1 MSLPAGFI
9 EFSENIRE
17 GLGTLTQHPQGIH
30 VLGQLFLEFECS
42 ALGER
47 EREKREGWERKGVGG
62 GEKRE
67 VGRENKGQEGFNC
80 VDENLVIII

>member
-62 GEKRE
+62 GGEKRS
-67 VGRENKGQEGFNC
+67 GARKQGAGG
-80 VDENLVIII
+80 I

>member
-42 ALGER
+42 ALGGGR
-47 EREKREGWERKGVGG
+47 KREKGEMGEKGGG

-80 VDENLVIII
+80 VHENLVIII